1 MFLSG
6 WTAFK
11 YLPGSLKVPLRY
23 VPKQIIML
31 SVFLR
36 ICNIVSNLL
45 YFKSFLI
52 YILKIV

>member
-6 WTAFK
+6 WTTFK
-11 YLPGSLKVPLRY
+11 YLTGSLKVPLRY

-52 YILKIV
+52 YVIEVL